1 MVATRWPEDDAGMNN
16 ENQLLAGLQ
25 ADEQA
30 RCLPHL
36 QRVDLRA
43 GQVICE
49 PGGVPSFA
57 MFPITAIVSLMYIT
71 HDGGSAEVAVVGHEG
86 VVGLPL
92 FMGGNDA
99 AGAAPGQA
107 VVQSSGSAWRLNAHV
122 LRAEV
127 NRAGPALHL
136 LLKYTQSLMGQVA
149 QTALCNRHHSIDQ
162 QLSRRLLMG
171 LDRSDSDDLV
181 MTHEAAA
188 QMLGVRREGVTT
200 AALKLQDAG
209 VIRYR
214 RGHIRVLDRARL
226 EQRTCGCY
234 VKVKTAHARPA
245 SKLPWPVQ
253 MPQPMRPSHMVF
265 A

>member
-1 MVATRWPEDDAGMNN
+1 MKN

-25 ADEQA
+25 PDERV

-43 GQVICE
+43 GQAICQ
-49 PGGVPSFA
+49 PGGLPSFA

-92 FMGGNDA
+92 FMGGNDSP
-99 AGAAPGQA
+99 GAAPGQA
-107 VVQSSGSAWRLNAHV
+107 VVQSSGTAWRLNAQ
-122 LRAEV
+122 LLKAEV

-136 LLKYTQSLMGQVA
+136 FLKYSQSLMGQIA

-171 LDRSDSDDLV
+171 LDRSDTDELV

-188 QMLGVRREGVTT
+188 QMLGVRREGVTA

-214 RGHIRVLDRARL
+214 RGHINVLDRSRL
-226 EQRTCGCY
+226 EQRACGCY
-234 VKVKTAHARPA
+234 VRVKDERARLMP
-245 SKLPWPVQ
+245 KLPWPLH
-253 MPQPMRPSHMVF
+253 MPQPSQPLRPSHVAF
-265 A
+265 V